1 MIAVLKSQISMM
13 QFPSQK
19 PRLFGNLSKN
29 NHPPLITY
37 RKPHKKAPQPWQ
49 NIMHCQEFWPLVGL
63 IPGIL
68 ASSADLMDPHQK
80 LRRSLRCNPTK
91 VSFTQIRDLPWVF
104 VWHRKLGVPFVVQGW
119 AKVKIKKY
127 SVTWRCAPG
136 FTKSYPKLGC
146 IIYSAPKDSS
156 HITRNHQ

>member
-13 QFPSQK
+13 KFPSQK
-19 PRLFGNLSKN
+19 HRLFGNLSKN
-29 NHPPLITY
+29 NLPPLITY
-37 RKPHKKAPQPWQ
+37 CKHHKKAPQPWQ

-91 VSFTQIRDLPWVF
+91 VTFAAAICMFFL
-104 VWHRKLGVPFVVQGW
+104 HRKLGVPFVVQGW
-119 AKVKIKKY
+119 AKIKIKKY

-136 FTKSYPKLGC
+136 FIKSYQNWYVW
-146 IIYSAPKDSS
+146 IYSAPKDSS
-156 HITRNHQ
+156 HVTRNHQ